1 MTVSARMVRYVLV
14 LSLMEGGH
22 VFNTVNIGC
31 GVDRHNLID
40 FSVCGSFYC
49 HTLPY
54 AEFIRYPEKFR
65 RNTDETHI
73 HLLHA

>member
-1 MTVSARMVRYVLV
+1 MVL
-14 LSLMEGGH
+14 LLMEGGH
-22 VFNTVNIGC
+22 VINTVNIGC
-31 GVDRHNLID
+31 GVDRHNLIN

-54 AEFIRYPEKFR
+54 AEFIRSSEKFR
-65 RNTDETHI
+65 RDTDETYI

>member
-1 MTVSARMVRYVLV
+1 MTLPT
-14 LSLMEGGH
+14 GGYLLREQSEKGGS
-22 VFNTVNIGC
+22 VYLKLAEWIK
-31 GVDRHNLID
+31 RHHLID

>member
-1 MTVSARMVRYVLV
+1 MVRYVLV
-14 LSLMEGGH
+14 LSLMERGH